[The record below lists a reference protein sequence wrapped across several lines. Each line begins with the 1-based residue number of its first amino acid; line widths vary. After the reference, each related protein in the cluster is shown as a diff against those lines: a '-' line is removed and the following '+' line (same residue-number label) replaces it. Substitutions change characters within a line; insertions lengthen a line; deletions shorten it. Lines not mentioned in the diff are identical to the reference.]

1 MEGFTMNIEDIL
13 SMMDDVLDKSVAV
26 PFSRGKCF
34 IDVEKMNNLIQD
46 IRANLPNE
54 IAQARSVVSERKTLI
69 ADANREAD
77 EIIKR
82 AEMRAK
88 QMVAAQEITRLAN
101 ARAQEIMET
110 AQHKSKELRHTTND
124 YVDNMLG
131 RAEELFGRNLAEVK
145 KARNALKSGGKG

>member
-1 MEGFTMNIEDIL
+1 MNMDEIL
-13 SMMDDVLDKSVAV
+13 DMMDEVLDKSVAV

-34 IDVEKMNNLIQD
+34 IDVEKMNNLINEL
-46 IRANLPNE
+46 RLNLPRE
-54 IAQARSVVSERKTLI
+54 IKQAQGVVSERKKLI
-69 ADANREAD
+69 SDANSEAD

-88 QMVAAQEITRLAN
+88 QMVSAQEITRMAQ

-110 AQHKSKELRHTTND
+110 AQQKSKDMRHTTTD

-131 RAEELFGRNLAEVK
+131 RAEELFGKNLAEVK
-145 KARNALKSGGKG
+145 KARQALKAGSNK